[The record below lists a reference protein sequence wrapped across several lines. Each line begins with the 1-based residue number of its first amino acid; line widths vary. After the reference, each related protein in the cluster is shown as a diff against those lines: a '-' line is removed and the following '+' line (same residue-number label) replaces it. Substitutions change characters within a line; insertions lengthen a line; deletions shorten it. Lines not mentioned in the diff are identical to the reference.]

1 MERCSQAKSG
11 KLESGKL
18 NWNVAL
24 RQKWK
29 VGKQKVELKRCTQ
42 AKVESWKAKVEL
54 KRRSQAKVESWKAKV
69 ELERRFQA
77 KVESWKAKVELERRS
92 EASWNACFVQ
102 CQMHS
107 MSMMH
112 AAS

>member
-1 MERCSQAKSG
+1 LESAKLNRTLLSG
-11 KLESGKL
+11 K
-18 NWNVAL
+18 
-24 RQKWK
+24 KWK
-29 VGKQKVELKRCTQ
+29 VGKRKVEL
-42 AKVESWKAKVEL
+42 E
-54 KRRSQAKVESWKAKV
+54 RRSQAKVESWKAKV

>member
-29 VGKQKVELKRCTQ
+29 VGKQKVELKRCT
-42 AKVESWKAKVEL
+42 
-54 KRRSQAKVESWKAKV
+54 QAKVESWKAKV